1 VVVVRA
7 CGGQFCALSRWSACG
22 WSACGWSGLVVRAC
36 GAGGGA
42 GRLSRCL
49 GLFGAVLGLVGLFWS
64 GFGRALIFCFV
75 YFAFFGAF

>member
-1 VVVVRA
+1 MVRA
-7 CGGQFCALSRWSACG
+7 CGAGG
-22 WSACGWSGLVVRAC
+22 

-49 GLFGAVLGLVGLFWS
+49 GLFGAVLGLVVLFWS
-64 GFGRALIFCFV
+64 GFGRSLFSGFV